1 MITYTDSVQSI
12 TAEQLAG
19 GFFVGW
25 PNPPSP
31 ETHLRIL
38 QGSFKVWLAL
48 DGDQV
53 VGFIT
58 AISDGVLAAFIPNLE
73 VLPDYKGQGIGT
85 ELTKRM
91 LNSLDYLY
99 SIDLMCDADVVPFYE
114 RLKLRPAGGMIV
126 RNYQNQAGN
135 GGKNDEQS

>member
-114 RLKLRPAGGMIV
+114 QLQLRPAGGMIV
-126 RNYQNQAGN
+126 RNYQNQAGS